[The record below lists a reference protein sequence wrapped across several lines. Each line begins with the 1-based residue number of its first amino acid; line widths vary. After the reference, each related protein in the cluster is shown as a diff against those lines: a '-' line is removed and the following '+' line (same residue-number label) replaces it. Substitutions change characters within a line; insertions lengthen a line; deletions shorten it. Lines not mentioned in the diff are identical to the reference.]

1 MELKTS
7 NGCIKISKIALN
19 VKLTAYV
26 CVQNKTRTFL
36 TSAAK
41 KKKKSATASV
51 RGVKKQRR
59 LTCFSSSFVGG
70 GCAGVKRKKL
80 ENCPA
85 LKLSVM
91 TRPRAVREAEP
102 GSESADRGGIRGEL
116 RASLQDA
123 DGPPS
128 PPK

>member
-7 NGCIKISKIALN
+7 NGCIKISKIALK

-41 KKKKSATASV
+41 KKKKSATAPPNLLFKLL
-51 RGVKKQRR
+51 RW
-59 LTCFSSSFVGG
+59 GG
-70 GCAGVKRKKL
+70 GCTGVKRKKL

-85 LKLSVM
+85 LTLSVM